1 MEIGAGSL
9 PTHNDCAP
17 VIVPAFILITLNVAV
32 LFAEIALVQI
42 ATPLPDDKLVI
53 VIVVDPLLCRIE
65 VLNDPVPGVLTVK
78 VEVTPTAALA
88 PERS

>member
-53 VIVVDPLLCRIE
+53 VICGSLLFRIE

-78 VEVTPTAALA
+78 DEVTPTAALA